1 MNKGYA
7 FGFLLVLLVF
17 SLGMYVAYTGFTSG
31 RAAVRAQPTLPPQTV
46 AARVAP
52 ASASPAP
59 TATATTA
66 SLPVPIPGITATLTA
81 AALPGDGGPEQPP
94 QPEEPAPSTPAPAAS
109 LSPPALP
116 GEATGSPEP
125 VTPPPTPVPVA
136 AYPFRL
142 GGPPVA
148 DPSYPTCCYIY
159 GTVRDAGGVPLEG
172 VLVRVFNEWD
182 TKSPAATKEGGE
194 AGQYNVPLGHDV
206 VTWYIIVVDQEGN
219 QISTQASILF
229 DPGAGGGYRVDWQRS
244 Y

>member
-17 SLGMYVAYTGFTSG
+17 ALGMYVAYTGFTSG
-31 RAAVRAQPTLPPQTV
+31 RAAMRAQPTLPPESR
-46 AARVAP
+46 AAQAAP
-52 ASASPAP
+52 TSVNVPP
-59 TATATTA
+59 TATATAA

-81 AALPGDGGPEQPP
+81 AAQSEG
-94 QPEEPAPSTPAPAAS
+94 PAPSTPAPAPT
-109 LSPPALP
+109 LSPAAPPA
-116 GEATGSPEP
+116 EATGSPAP
-125 VTPPPTPVPVA
+125 VTPPPTPVPVS

-148 DPSYPTCCYIY
+148 DPSYPSCCYIY

-172 VLVRVFNEWD
+172 ILVRVFNEWD
-182 TKSPAATKEGGE
+182 TKPPAVTKEGGE
-194 AGQYNVPLGHDV
+194 AGQYNIPLGHDV

-229 DPGAGGGYRVDWQRS
+229 DPSAGGGYRVDWQRTH
-244 Y
+244 

>member
-17 SLGMYVAYTGFTSG
+17 ALGMYVAYTGFTSG
-31 RAAVRAQPTLPPQTV
+31 RAAVRAQPTLPPETRSAQ
-46 AARVAP
+46 VAP
-52 ASASPAP
+52 ASGNVPP

-81 AALPGDGGPEQPP
+81 AVLPGDVEPAQPP
-94 QPEEPAPSTPAPAAS
+94 QPESPVPSTPAPAPTRSPAA
-109 LSPPALP
+109 PPA
-116 GEATGSPEP
+116 EATGSPEP

-148 DPSYPTCCYIY
+148 DPSYPSCCYIY

-172 VLVRVFNEWD
+172 ILVQAFNEWD
-182 TKSPAATKEGGE
+182 TKPPAATKKGGE
-194 AGQYNVPLGHDV
+194 AGQYNIPLGHDV

-229 DPGAGGGYRVDWQRS
+229 DPGAGGGYRVDWQRTH
-244 Y
+244 